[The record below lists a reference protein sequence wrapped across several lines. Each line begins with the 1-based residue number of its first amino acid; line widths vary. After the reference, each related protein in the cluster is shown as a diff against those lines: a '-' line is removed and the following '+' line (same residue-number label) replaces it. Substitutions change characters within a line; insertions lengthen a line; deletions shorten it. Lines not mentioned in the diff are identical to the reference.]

1 MTAPDLAKLFA
12 EIASHNTVQLRTFF
26 ERSAIE
32 GDWQLVFAAS
42 YNGCIVSLPSKG
54 GGQVQLRIAARFKD
68 EVPYLE
74 LRTQEVGGRRGPGEQ
89 EKKKG
94 RA

>member
-1 MTAPDLAKLFA
+1 MTAPDLAKLFS

-42 YNGCIVSLPSKG
+42 YNGCIISLPSKE

-68 EVPYLE
+68 DVPYLE
-74 LRTQEVGGRRGPGEQ
+74 LRAHEVGGPEAAGGGGGRRG
-89 EKKKG
+89 

>member
-1 MTAPDLAKLFA
+1 MTSPDLAKLFA
-12 EIASHNTVQLRTFF
+12 EIASHNTVQLRSFF
-26 ERSAIE
+26 ERAAIQ

-68 EVPYLE
+68 GVPYLE
-74 LRTQEVGGRRGPGEQ
+74 LRAQEVGGQ
-89 EKKKG
+89 KKEG
-94 RA
+94 